1 MCLPFNCALLKLP
14 CGANSIVGQR
24 GRVILYQNFAYELKR
39 YAHVAFNDPA
49 PGIAPATAW
58 FLPFARATRSASAV
72 KILASSKRRIASRP
86 GKGSLDPPSAQ
97 DCSQPIDGLP
107 FCLAGAANSLGSELL
122 TQGLSGVATPGE
134 GGCVYVFSRY
144 APAGL
149 DASHLTSA
157 EHSKL

>member
-1 MCLPFNCALLKLP
+1 MVSLLIARALLKLP
-14 CGANSIVGQR
+14 CGANSIVGLR

-72 KILASSKRRIASRP
+72 KILASSKRSIASRP

-97 DCSQPIDGLP
+97 DCLNLSTVCHFVWPALQIVWAQSYSPKGFQVSPLP
-107 FCLAGAANSLGSELL
+107 EKEALDTYSR
-122 TQGLSGVATPGE
+122 ATRPP
-134 GGCVYVFSRY
+134 VST
-144 APAGL
+144 P
-149 DASHLTSA
+149 SP
-157 EHSKL
+157 